1 MAGLMNRATE
11 RGESTAIVLTCAA
24 GALASLIAGLIA
36 GGSAVAIVVGVLI
49 GLVIGAL
56 AGIGLMVLAPR
67 ITWTAP
73 SWAGPWPGAAQGSTA
88 RRTDLADDDTEAL
101 PAAEIDEPIPVTPP
115 PQVLLG
121 TIGHRFRA
129 LANRQLAALQ
139 DAKRQTNPEM
149 HLATVTRL
157 AARIRRSATSLQVL
171 ADHPESHETASA
183 CTIEEILRDALVDIE
198 QRARVDH
205 SSLHPASIDGE
216 AVPDLVHLLAE
227 LIDNAV
233 TASHAQGSPV
243 VVLGRSSADG
253 YVLSVMDEGLGMAEA
268 RRARANDRLQ
278 HPTDDWQQDAAFG
291 LATAGRLAARHGIA
305 VTLLEAPTDGVIA
318 KVRLPARLVSGGT
331 LRRSAPGVRPGA
343 PLQDSGTATRSAAAP
358 GATPS
363 PARSAVQA
371 PAEPVTATDKAPS
384 PGSTPTPVGERTPA
398 GSSATAT
405 AADHT
410 TSDRSAATLA
420 AGDEPAPARGDP
432 TAPLSLSTDDDPDET
447 SADLD
452 RSLQRARPNPREVT
466 AVRRDPAPPVAT
478 KGPEGTGERSSGGV
492 APRPARNDGRRRGD
506 LKR

>member
-11 RGESTAIVLTCAA
+11 RGESTAIALTCAA

-36 GGSAVAIVVGVLI
+36 GGSAVAVVVGVLV
-49 GLVIGAL
+49 GLVIGAF
-56 AGIGLMVLAPR
+56 AGVALMILAPR

-73 SWAGPWPGAAQGSTA
+73 SWAGSWPGAAQGPAA
-88 RRTDLADDDTEAL
+88 RQTELADDDTVAL
-101 PAAEIDEPIPVTPP
+101 PTAENDEPIPVTPP

-139 DAKRQTNPEM
+139 DAKRQTDPEM

-171 ADHPESHETASA
+171 ADHPESHESASA
-183 CTIEEILRDALVDIE
+183 CSIEEILRDALVDIE
-198 QRARVDH
+198 HRARVDH

-253 YVLSVMDEGLGMAEA
+253 YVLSVMDEGLGMAEG

-278 HPTDDWQQDAAFG
+278 HPTDDWQQDAALG

-331 LRRSAPGVRPGA
+331 MRRTAPGVRPSA
-343 PLQDSGTATRSAAAP
+343 PVQDRPTATRSAAGP

-363 PARSAVQA
+363 AARSTQQSS
-371 PAEPVTATDKAPS
+371 PAPVTATGPAPS
-384 PGSTPTPVGERTPA
+384 PRSTPTPVGERLPE
-398 GSSATAT
+398 GSSAERTAAT
-405 AADHT
+405 AP
-410 TSDRSAATLA
+410 TSAESETAPA
-420 AGDEPAPARGDP
+420 AGDP
-432 TAPLSLSTDDDPDET
+432 TQPLSLSTDDDLDET
-447 SADLD
+447 SADLGGSVQ
-452 RSLQRARPNPREVT
+452 RSRPNPREVT

-478 KGPEGTGERSSGGV
+478 RGPEGSGERTTGGV